1 MLCHFSHEQLFEILW
16 TVAYQAPLSMGFSRQ
31 EYWSG
36 LPFPL
41 PGDLPNPG
49 TEHTSLR
56 MHNSPALAGGI
67 FILSATW
74 EGPRICEGYH
84 LAMSNSLGP
93 NGIYSPFVHWILQ
106 ERKLRQEKESRE
118 FLLTQGSY
126 PGLVYCRQIF
136 CHLSHQGS
144 SSGT

>member
-16 TVAYQAPLSMGFSRQ
+16 TVAHQAPLSMGFCRQ

-67 FILSATW
+67 FISNATW
-74 EGPRICEGYH
+74 EGPRVCEGYH
-84 LAMSNSLGP
+84 LTMSNSLGP
-93 NGIYSPFVHWILQ
+93 NGIYSPFVHGILQ

-126 PGLVYCRQIF
+126 PGPMYCRQIL